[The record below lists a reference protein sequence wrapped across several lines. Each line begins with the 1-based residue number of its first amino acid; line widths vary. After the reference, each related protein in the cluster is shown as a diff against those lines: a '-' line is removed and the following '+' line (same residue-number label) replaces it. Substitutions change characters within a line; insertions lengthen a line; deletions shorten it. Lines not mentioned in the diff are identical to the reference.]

1 MLLFQLDDGRIP
13 QQINWRY
20 KPGFSNPLKP
30 RLYTKNEYNDLT
42 QMPVFPYSLR
52 SIYNATGDV
61 GLLREFVP
69 KLIKHFDWWRTNRVL
84 DDTGLVTILHPW
96 ESGLDLTPA
105 YDAALG
111 VDSAS
116 RARPAWRQ
124 MYVALCQSFLAYLQL
139 GNPYRVVLEKLG
151 HPLHMLHSP
160 TQRRGLLKASLGCS
174 YLMNF
179 D

>member
-1 MLLFQLDDGRIP
+1 MLSLLHLILRTPDSGAHQIFWAAIDCPDLAVADLRSMLLFQLDDGRIP

-124 MYVALCQSFLAYLQL
+124 M
-139 GNPYRVVLEKLG
+139 
-151 HPLHMLHSP
+151 
-160 TQRRGLLKASLGCS
+160 
-174 YLMNF
+174 
-179 D
+179 